1 MKPIQVVNEEIRKAI
16 NLGNA
21 YIQVGNR
28 KFLLCEVEQ
37 IMEPDSY
44 EVTDP
49 EEKTLLLD
57 ALEGKNPI
65 VSDAE
70 VNKMLDEPN
79 HK

>member
-1 MKPIQVVNEEIRKAI
+1 MKPIQVESEEIKKAI
-16 NLGNA
+16 SSGNT
-21 YIQVGNR
+21 YIQVGTR

-49 EEKTLLLD
+49 EEKKLLLD
-57 ALEGKNPI
+57 ALEGENPI
-65 VSDAE
+65 MSDSE
-70 VNKMLDEPN
+70 IDRMLDEPN